1 MSQIVEASVDNRG
14 CIRIPAEV
22 RDRMGLSPGMRLIVE
37 EGERERGR
45 ICLRIPEES
54 PVLVEKEGVLVV
66 RAEGTGDI
74 EDAVRRER
82 GRRLS
87 EIVERTGL

>member
-37 EGERERGR
+37 EGERGR

-74 EDAVRRER
+74 GDAVRRER

-87 EIVERTGL
+87 EIFERTGL

>member
-1 MSQIVEASVDNRG
+1 MSQIVEVSMDNRG
-14 CIRIPAEV
+14 CVRIPDEV
-22 RDRMGLSPGMRLIVE
+22 RDRLGLSPGMRLIVE
-37 EGERERGR
+37 EGEKGQ

-87 EIVERTGL
+87 EIFERTGL